1 MSFGDWPNRAALH
14 QLNHAHW
21 AEVHENGR
29 PVAAEDARLIALAL
43 GELLGDLGR
52 ARQLGRAARE
62 RALGFTPRRA
72 AGETLAFWR
81 RLRDLPPI
89 AGR

>member
-1 MSFGDWPNRAALH
+1 MPVVAGSDGAPRELVG
-14 QLNHAHW
+14 
-21 AEVHENGR
+21 ETGR
-29 PVAAEDARLIALAL
+29 PVAAEDARSIALAL

-62 RALGFTPRRA
+62 RALDFTPRRA